1 MRNFIVRRLF
11 QAFILLFFISALIYF
26 ILNFVPGGPF
36 DLLRVS
42 NPRVTQDS
50 INRLNALLG
59 LDKPVYERYFIW
71 LGKLLQGDWSTSWT
85 VSIGRPVSELIMNRL
100 PYTVLL
106 MTISTVFSIV
116 LAIPIGVYS
125 AVKQYSWADYVVTAL
140 SFFGAA
146 MPTFFFGILMII
158 VFAIGLGWFPAAGGV
173 AAPGLPGNIID
184 VIRRAI
190 TFGQSDPAIAGREAE
205 IVLDGLKH
213 LAMPAA
219 VLSLFNLAGYSR
231 YVRSSMLEVLKQDY
245 MRTARAKGVVERVV
259 ILKHGLRNALIP
271 VVTIIMLSI
280 PGLFTGAIITETIFS
295 WPGMGRLFFDG
306 ISQVDWSLVQ
316 GILVITAFLVVVCN
330 LLADISYALI
340 DPRIQY
346 G

>member
-1 MRNFIVRRLF
+1 MRNFIIRRLF

-36 DLLRVS
+36 DLLRAS
-42 NPRVTQDS
+42 NPRVTQDH

-71 LGKLLQGDWSTSWT
+71 LGKLLQGDWSNSWT

-106 MTISTVFSIV
+106 MTVSTFISIV
-116 LAIPIGVYS
+116 LSIPIGVYS
-125 AVKQYSWADYVVTAL
+125 AVRQYSWADYVVTAL

-158 VFAIGLGWFPAAGGV
+158 VFAIVLGWFPAAGGV
-173 AAPGLPGNIID
+173 ASPGLPGNIID
-184 VIRRAI
+184 VFRRVL
-190 TFGQSDPAIAGREAE
+190 TLGQSDPEIAGREAE
-205 IVLDGLKH
+205 IFLDGLKH
-213 LAMPAA
+213 LAMPAT

-245 MRTARAKGVVERVV
+245 MRTARAKGVVERIV

-316 GILVITAFLVVVCN
+316 GILVITAFLVVICN

-346 G
+346 S